1 MTTLLKNKFAVLILF
16 IVLGCLLLV
25 SLLIPKDKHIEN
37 YLSAEKVEELRHE
50 YPIYNKDPDFLST
63 RPLAF
68 EEIMGG
74 VDSIVIGYIDE
85 MLPSYQIS
93 LPLVGESDKAIYE
106 KNKALGFDQKD
117 EFIQRKLKV
126 EKLVAGAPVNDE
138 VILSLNAMFK
148 DIEPQFKTG
157 MKILIA
163 LEKGN
168 YMHEG
173 KHFFSRY
180 GTYYIV
186 EENYVLP
193 AYEKVDYDSKK
204 LTGASLDQL
213 ITTIQSV
220 RED

>member
-1 MTTLLKNKFAVLILF
+1 V
-16 IVLGCLLLV
+16 
-25 SLLIPKDKHIEN
+25 
-37 YLSAEKVEELRHE
+37 
-50 YPIYNKDPDFLST
+50 
-63 RPLAF
+63 
-68 EEIMGG
+68 
-74 VDSIVIGYIDE
+74 
-85 MLPSYQIS
+85 LPSYQIS

-173 KHFFSRY
+173 KYFFSRY